1 MVLLRK
7 LKGSPISRIYPLLLM
22 TKLVVFLIIANISLV
37 MGKGIAQNVS
47 LKAKNISLVDAMKS
61 IKRQSGVAYFLN
73 GKDLANIKL
82 DVDIRNRALPTALNS
97 MFKNKPVDWLIDN
110 ETIVIISNPDK
121 VSSSRKRNNIVAKSN
136 LEELNVAPQQR
147 TISGKIMNSQGSGIN
162 GVSVSVKGNSIS
174 TVTDEQGNFSI
185 IIPNSIDILIISIVG
200 YKTQEY
206 HLEGRNV
213 IQVTLEDS
221 IDEIDDVVVVGFGK
235 QRQISVIGSISTTS
249 PQRLNQPVGNL
260 STSLAGQMAGIV
272 SAQRTGEP
280 GASSDF
286 WVRGV
291 TTFGAGNRPLV
302 LVDGIERPL
311 DLVNPE
317 DMESISILKDATAT
331 AVYGVRGANGVIL
344 ITTKQGKVSKPEVTL
359 RMESGMLSPTVLPK
373 MANAEQFLNMFNDGY
388 ESQFGSKFYSE
399 DIIQKYVNGDDP
411 DIYPNVNWSDVI
423 FKENSANRRLTTN
436 ISGGGENIRYYV
448 SAAYY
453 QEDGIF
459 NTTKNAKYDPEIKWD
474 RYNFRANVDMNLF
487 KGNTVSVN
495 LSNQFDIKNGPNN
508 NTIWQYTFQVPHIV
522 SPIFYSTGE
531 LALPGDGGVNPYE
544 LLNERGDVRRFTNNT
559 QSLVNITQDFSEYF
573 LKGLQFNVK
582 FSWDAASVTTNTRSK
597 IPMAYSQSGRDA
609 NGELILIPRVTTQDY
624 LTLSN
629 GNYGERVT
637 YLESSLTYNTT
648 IGDNHRVGGLLLFNR
663 RERFDNFPS
672 NLTNSFPYRNIG
684 LAGRATYSFRDRYF
698 TEFNFG
704 YNGSENFAPDK
715 RFGFFPSA
723 AVGYVI
729 SNEKFWRNIYPVVN
743 VLKLKA
749 SYGLIGNDQIRGR
762 RFAYNSEMIT
772 STGYTFGEGGD
783 RTLNGISVGY
793 QGNPNVSWE
802 TAYKTNF
809 GVEVELFRSLNI
821 KADYFDELR
830 KGIFIQRLSVPSI
843 VGLSVDPFINMGELS
858 NKGFELSAE
867 YNKSFASGFWLSGR
881 GNFTYNR
888 NRLIYDDTP
897 EPLYEY
903 LFTQNKPLYQQF
915 GLVADG
921 LFQSQEE
928 IDSSPKQMFG
938 NVRVGDIKY
947 RDINGDGQV
956 DNNDQIAMGRTHVP
970 EISFGAG
977 MSLGMK
983 NFDMSFL
990 VQGVDNVSYFM
1001 GGSSIYGFT
1010 GGSAL
1015 TGNVHEDVA
1024 LNRWTTEN
1032 IDAKYPR
1039 ISISPNS
1046 NNNRNSS
1053 LRQYDSRYIRL
1064 KNAEI
1069 GYTLPESISKKLFI
1083 EKCRIYAQGVN
1094 LLTFSPFKLWDPEII
1109 ESQGAQYPNVK
1120 TMSLGVNMKF

>member
-1 MVLLRK
+1 
-7 LKGSPISRIYPLLLM
+7 
-22 TKLVVFLIIANISLV
+22 
-37 MGKGIAQNVS
+37 MGQQIT
-47 LKAKNISLVDAMKS
+47 LKAKNISLVEAMKS
-61 IKRQSGVAYFLN
+61 IKKQSGYSYFLN
-73 GKDLANIKL
+73 GKDLANIKVSAFIEGQNL
-82 DVDIRNRALPTALNS
+82 TAALNILLAD
-97 MFKNKPVDWLIDN
+97 KPAQWVLEN
-110 ETIVIISNPDK
+110 ETIVIKSKPLVKNKDRNTRSSF
-121 VSSSRKRNNIVAKSN
+121 VSPSPSTT
-136 LEELNVAPQQR
+136 LQQR
-147 TISGKIMNSQGSGIN
+147 TISGKVINSNGEGLSGVNVI
-162 GVSVSVKGNSIS
+162 VKDTPIA
-174 TVTDEQGNFSI
+174 TVTNNEGIYSLIVPPHATILVFTNVGFKAQEKLINNQIRVDVEMEEQ
-185 IIPNSIDILIISIVG
+185 IDA
-200 YKTQEY
+200 
-206 HLEGRNV
+206 
-213 IQVTLEDS
+213 
-221 IDEIDDVVVVGFGK
+221 IDDVVVVGFGK
-235 QRQISVIGSISTTS
+235 QRQISVIGSISTVS
-249 PQRLNQPVGNL
+249 PKKLDLPVGNL

-272 SAQRTGEP
+272 TAQRTGEP

-344 ITTKQGKVSKPEVTL
+344 ITTKQGTISKPVVTM
-359 RMESGMLSPTVLPK
+359 RMESGILSPTVLPK

-388 ESQFGSKFYSE
+388 ESQFGDKFYSDE
-399 DIIQKYVNGDDP
+399 TIQKYINGDDP
-411 DIYPNVNWSDVI
+411 DIYPNVNWTDVI
-423 FKENSANRRLTTN
+423 FKENSANRRVTTN
-436 ISGGGENIRYYV
+436 ISGGGESIQYYV
-448 SAAYY
+448 SGAYY
-453 QEDGIF
+453 QEDGIYKA
-459 NTTKNAKYDPEIKWD
+459 TKTAKYNPEIKWD
-474 RYNFRANVDMNLF
+474 RYNFRANVDMKLF

-522 SPIFYSTGE
+522 SPIHYTTGE

-544 LLNERGDVRRFTNNT
+544 LLNERGDIKRFTNNT

-582 FSWDAASVTTNTRSK
+582 FSWDAASITTNTRSK
-597 IPMAYSQSGRDA
+597 IPMGYSNSGRNAD
-609 NGELILIPRVTTQDY
+609 GELILIPRVTTQDY

-629 GNYGERVT
+629 SNTGERVT
-637 YLESSLTYNTT
+637 YLESSLTYNTD
-648 IGDNHRVGGLLLFNR
+648 IAEKHRIGGLILFNR

-684 LAGRATYSFRDRYF
+684 LAGRTTYSFKDRYF

-715 RFGFFPSA
+715 RFGFFPSG

-729 SNEKFWRNIYPVVN
+729 SNESFWEGLYPYINIF
-743 VLKLKA
+743 KLKA

-762 RFAYNSEMIT
+762 RFAYNSEMT
-772 STGYTFGEGGD
+772 SSTGYTFGQGGD
-783 RTLNGISVGY
+783 RTLTGISVGY

-809 GVEVELFRSLNI
+809 GVEIELFKSLNI
-821 KADYFDELR
+821 KADYFDEMR
-830 KGIFIQRLSVPSI
+830 KGIFIQRLNVPGI
-843 VGLSVDPFINMGELS
+843 VGLTVDPFINMGELS
-858 NKGFELSAE
+858 NKGFEVAAE
-867 YNKSFASGFWLSGR
+867 FNKSYGNFWLSGR

-888 NRLIYDDTP
+888 NRLVYDDTP
-897 EPLYEY
+897 EPLFEY
-903 LFTQNKPLYQQF
+903 LSTQNKPLYQQF

-921 LFQSQEE
+921 FFQSQEE
-928 IDSSPKQMFG
+928 IDANPKQMFG
-938 NVRVGDIKY
+938 TVRPGDIKY

-970 EISFGAG
+970 EISYGAG
-977 MSLGMK
+977 LSMGMK
-983 NFDMSFL
+983 NFDVSFL
-990 VQGVDNVSYFM
+990 LQGVDNVSYFM

-1024 LNRWTTEN
+1024 LNRWTPEN
-1032 IDAKYPR
+1032 PDAKYPR

-1053 LRQYDSRYIRL
+1053 LRQYDSRYLRL

-1069 GYTLPESISKKLFI
+1069 GYTLPESISKRLFFD
-1083 EKCRIYAQGVN
+1083 KCRVYVQGVN

-1120 TMSLGVNMKF
+1120 TVSLGLNMKF